1 MTDIAGTL
9 AQQGV
14 ADRLVD
20 AVSRLARDDD
30 RNLDAHLVTVG
41 EVAALD
47 GTGAACRCH
56 FVARDGNGN
65 GNGRPRVEHLARR
78 LADQA
83 VDYCIPR
90 TRFQEAR
97 DRMVRTGSA
106 ETVLALQ
113 REAKELFT
121 HLENS
126 GEGGE
131 MLLYLLLEVEL
142 GIPQLLCKT
151 PLKTNPEVHY
161 HGVDGVHGKVTDTRG
176 RPDGATEDAEYSGA
190 DTRRQASGSS
200 RP

>member
-14 ADRLVD
+14 ADWLVD

-56 FVARDGNGN
+56 FVARDGNG
-65 GNGRPRVEHLARR
+65 RPRVEHLARR

-97 DRMVRTGSA
+97 DHMVRTGSA
-106 ETVLALQ
+106 EKVLALQ

-161 HGVDGVHGKVTDTRG
+161 HGVDGVHGKVTDTGG